1 MSTDRPQPLPQATA
15 SELSA
20 APAQVS
26 RRRALLKGVGKGA
39 AVLAAAVPIKS
50 LATTTV
56 TADKHLCSV
65 SGSMS
70 GVRSVT
76 TGMVTCG
83 GRKFSL
89 YKPVGSWPI
98 DGMSQEVVNNG
109 TSNFLRS
116 TTNFG
121 AVFGNGLT
129 GAAYTM
135 ATMFGAGVS
144 DATAIDEAHWIVALL
159 NAKNYPATFPYTPAE
174 ILAQYAAGGATR
186 LNALTFYKT
195 HMELL

>member
-1 MSTDRPQPLPQATA
+1 MSTDRPQPLPQPTTPDV
-15 SELSA
+15 STEP
-20 APAQVS
+20 APVS
-26 RRRALLKGVGKGA
+26 RRRALLKGLGKGT
-39 AVLAAAVPIKS
+39 AVLAAAVPIRT

-70 GVRSVT
+70 GVRSIT
-76 TGMVTCG
+76 TGMATCG
-83 GRKFSL
+83 GRKFST
-89 YKPVGSWPI
+89 YKPVPSWPL

-109 TSNFLRS
+109 TANFLRS

-121 AVFGNGLT
+121 AVFGNSLT
-129 GAAYTM
+129 TAAYTM
-135 ATMFGAGVS
+135 NTMFAAGVT

-159 NAKNYPATFPYTPAE
+159 NAKNYPATFPYTATE
-174 ILAQYAAGGATR
+174 ILAQYGAGGATR
-186 LNALTFYKT
+186 INALAFYKT